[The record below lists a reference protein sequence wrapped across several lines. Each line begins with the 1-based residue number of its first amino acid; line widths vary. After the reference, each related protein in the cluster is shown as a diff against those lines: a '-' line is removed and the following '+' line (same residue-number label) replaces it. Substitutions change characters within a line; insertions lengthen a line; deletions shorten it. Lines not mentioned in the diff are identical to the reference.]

1 MKLVDKQNKF
11 NSGVISTKLA
21 SRDDLS
27 QYQNGVSKA
36 INFICSKYGPIEKRV
51 GTQFIEKSPYTLDRE
66 NRFVPFVLSVDKSL
80 LLEFRST
87 SDNSGVMFV
96 YKFEGADFGPLYASS
111 TSTTPYSVSS
121 NLLPGE
127 KLMEA
132 MSYTQS
138 LDTMYMAFDGS
149 RAPVIIQRKADT
161 DWDVKTFSTMDGPY
175 LDINFD
181 TDIKLTIGDTTELTG
196 STSIVT
202 CSEYIFYKAR
212 DINRWIRINTPHY
225 NEATGAYEDR
235 WSVGKII
242 GMITPSRSDYPEG
255 DEGTLQYNADNAA
268 ASKGVYI
275 KVKVRWTYR
284 VQQYTIA
291 TGSTEKDYS
300 EMTTPAVQWR
310 LGAWGPTASLPDGFS
325 GSYPY
330 VRDYDCTYPTKVTI
344 HQQRLVWSGVSNGR
358 PWVWMS
364 CSQAYSNYAPSDYV
378 GTVTDS
384 NAISVDISTEQ
395 LSSVKWM
402 RSAQALLIGT
412 ELCELRAKSGGVAL
426 TPADCAFERDSAYG
440 SYESDPVIVDDTFIF
455 IQRLQRVLRGISYDD
470 NAAAYRGPELT
481 VLADNLT
488 IGGIKKIVFQKQ
500 SLSVVWALRED
511 GHLLSM
517 TYDKD
522 QQVTGWTECYLG
534 GTDVEVLDMA
544 VLPCAAY
551 QQDVLI
557 LEVKRK
563 INGEYVR
570 YKEMLSRDFLD
581 GLDRSEVPFLDC
593 AIRHT
598 DTAGF
603 NVVYGDS
610 LQYWLGETLRVYDK
624 GAYVG
629 EYHVTRVLDDNGH
642 EQYGIE
648 LEQTC
653 TDVWIGIPYDAYFE
667 TLERDFQSNQLSTA
681 ISKVRIHSLK
691 VYLYRTLGLT
701 IKKLSTGAPTVL
713 ATFSPLSRLDTI
725 PQEISERVNVPIP
738 SNWEPEY
745 RLRFESEPGLPCSI
759 TGIVTGVEIN
769 AL

>member
-21 SRDDLS
+21 SRDELS

-36 INFICSKYGPIEKRV
+36 VNFICSKYGPIEKRV
-51 GTQFIEKSPYTLDRE
+51 GTQFIEKSPYGLDRE

-87 SDNSGVMFV
+87 TENSGKMFV
-96 YKFEGADFGPLYASS
+96 YKFEGTEFGPLYTSS

-121 NLLPGE
+121 SLLPGE

-161 DWDVKTFSTMDGPY
+161 NWSVSSFSTTDGPY

-181 TDIKLTIGDTTELTG
+181 TDIKLTIGDTSNLTG
-196 STSIVT
+196 KTSVVT
-202 CSEYIFYKAR
+202 CSKYIFYVAR
-212 DINRWIRINTPHY
+212 DKNRWIRINTPHY
-225 NEATGAYEDR
+225 NDSTGAYEDR
-235 WSVGKII
+235 WSVGKITS
-242 GMITPSRSDYPEG
+242 GVAVVRSDYPDG
-255 DEGTLQYNADNAA
+255 DAGTNEYNAARAA
-268 ASKGVYI
+268 ANKGVYK
-275 KVKVRWTYR
+275 KVNVKWTYR
-284 VQQYTIA
+284 VAQYTIA

-310 LGAWGPTASLPDGFS
+310 LGAWGPPVSPEPAFFIDFPDAQI
-325 GSYPY
+325 YA
-330 VRDYDCTYPTKVTI
+330 CTYPTKVTI

-534 GTDVEVLDMA
+534 GEDVEVLDMA

-598 DTAGF
+598 DTDGF
-603 NVVYGDS
+603 NVVYGDA
-610 LQYWLGETLRVYDK
+610 LEYWLGETLRVYDK
-624 GAYVG
+624 GAYAG
-629 EYHVTRVLDDNGH
+629 EYHVTKVLDDSGK

-648 LEQTC
+648 LNQTC
-653 TDVWIGIPYDAYFE
+653 TDVWIGIPYAAYFE
-667 TLERDFQSNQLSTA
+667 TLERDFQDKQLSTA
-681 ISKVRIHSLK
+681 MSKVRIHSLK

-701 IKKLSTGAPTVL
+701 IKKLATGAPTVL